1 MDTEVVSLLIDI
13 FEQSTNKTYKARKN
27 HLRQLIESYTGLE
40 SNKTKTLLEQL
51 LEFDKEY
58 CIKTQND
65 VFMREHNT
73 FVIRYFSKKQPM
85 FSQIAIM
92 QNISSRQAQ
101 FDVDKTLDRLM
112 IFAYGIDGLKI

>member
-1 MDTEVVSLLIDI
+1 MDTEVVNLLIDI
-13 FEQSTNKTYKARKN
+13 FEQPTNNAYKARRN
-27 HLRQLIESYTGLE
+27 HLRQLFESYTGLE
-40 SNKTKTLLEQL
+40 PNKTKTLLERL
-51 LEFDKEY
+51 LELDKEY

>member
-1 MDTEVVSLLIDI
+1 MNEEIKGLLIDI
-13 FEQSTNKTYKARKN
+13 FEKLTNNAYKARRN
-27 HLRQLIESYTGLE
+27 HLRQLFESYTGLE
-40 SNKTKTLLEQL
+40 PNKIKTLLERL
-51 LEFDKEY
+51 LELDKEY

-65 VFMREHNT
+65 IFMREHNT

-112 IFAYGIDGLKI
+112 IFAYGIDGLRI

>member
-27 HLRQLIESYTGLE
+27 HLRQLFESYTGLE

>member
-1 MDTEVVSLLIDI
+1 MDAEVVNLLIDI
-13 FEQSTNKTYKARKN
+13 FEQPTNNAYKARRN
-27 HLRQLIESYTGLE
+27 HLRQLFESYTGLE
-40 SNKTKTLLEQL
+40 PNKTKTLLERL
-51 LEFDKEY
+51 LELDKEY

-65 VFMREHNT
+65 IFMREHNT

>member
-1 MDTEVVSLLIDI
+1 MDTEVLNLLIDI
-13 FEQSTNKTYKARKN
+13 FEKPTNNAYKARRN
-27 HLRQLIESYTGLE
+27 HLRQLFESYTGLE
-40 SNKTKTLLEQL
+40 PNKTKTLLERL
-51 LEFDKEY
+51 LELDKEY

-65 VFMREHNT
+65 IFMREHNT
-73 FVIRYFSKKQPM
+73 FVIRYFLKKQPM

>member
-1 MDTEVVSLLIDI
+1 MDTEVVNLLIDI
-13 FEQSTNKTYKARKN
+13 FEQPTNNAYKARRN
-27 HLRQLIESYTGLE
+27 HLRQLFESYTGLE
-40 SNKTKTLLEQL
+40 PNKTKTLLERL
-51 LEFDKEY
+51 LELDKEY

-65 VFMREHNT
+65 IFMREHNT